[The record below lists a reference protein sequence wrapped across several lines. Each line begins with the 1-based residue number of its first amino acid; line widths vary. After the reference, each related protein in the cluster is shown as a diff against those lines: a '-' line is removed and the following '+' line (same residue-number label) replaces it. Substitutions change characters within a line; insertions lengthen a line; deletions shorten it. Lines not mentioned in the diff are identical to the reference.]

1 MTLKMTQLHSPL
13 LCCCLA
19 LALSACAPTIQR
31 PSQSKSPK
39 PSVAIQSEKK
49 SAPPESL
56 ASAETKPPE
65 SNPPELSPVKSV
77 SEPLPPSPSSP
88 ASAELYLALL
98 GEVHGLTGEQSRRE
112 LAELNTAKRL
122 DRAQRFE
129 LAALLSRDEHGD
141 WERAMK
147 ALDGWADEVDPR
159 TLALIDILRK
169 SLRARL
175 DLRQQ
180 TARVAELQQRIEQ
193 IKALEKD
200 LQHRSGST
208 KTP

>member
-1 MTLKMTQLHSPL
+1 M
-13 LCCCLA
+13 
-19 LALSACAPTIQR
+19 QR
-31 PSQSKSPK
+31 PASENKSTK
-39 PSVAIQSEKK
+39 PSAAIQPAKK
-49 SAPPESL
+49 SALP
-56 ASAETKPPE
+56 ASMASDETKPPE
-65 SNPPELSPVKSV
+65 SNPRELSPVRTV

-88 ASAELYLALL
+88 VSAELYLAKL
-98 GEVHGLTGEQSRRE
+98 GEVHGLTGEQSRRD
-112 LAELNTAKRL
+112 LAELNAGKRL
-122 DRAQRFE
+122 DRAQRFR
-129 LAALLSRDEHGD
+129 LAVLLSRDEHGD
-141 WERAMK
+141 WERALK

-200 LQHRSGST
+200 LQHRSGSI
-208 KTP
+208 KRHE

>member
-1 MTLKMTQLHSPL
+1 MTLNMTRLYSPI

-19 LALSACAPTIQR
+19 LALSACAPAMQR
-31 PSQSKSPK
+31 PSENQSTK
-39 PSVAIQSEKK
+39 PSAAVQPEKK
-49 SAPPESL
+49 SA
-56 ASAETKPPE
+56 SAEATPPE
-65 SNPPELSPVKSV
+65 SNTAESIPVRAAT
-77 SEPLPPSPSSP
+77 EPLPPSPSSP
-88 ASAELYLALL
+88 ASAELYLAQL
-98 GEVHGLTGEQSRRE
+98 GEVHGLSGEQSRRE
-112 LAELNTAKRL
+112 LAELNTGKRL
-122 DRAQRFE
+122 DRAQRFR

-141 WERAMK
+141 WTRALK
-147 ALDGWADEVDPR
+147 SLDGWADEGDPR
-159 TLALIDILRK
+159 ILALIDILRK